1 MVIVGAS
8 FNSTTDNQTFKDE
21 EGFEYEL
28 WSDLGRELA
37 IYYDAADS
45 EAQNSADR
53 RTVVLD
59 SQGRQLRSYAPSW
72 DIGAH
77 PQDVLEDCQTLFG
90 D

>member
-59 SQGRQLRSYAPSW
+59 SQGRQLLSYEPSW